1 MPRARGHRRRE
12 AVGRDLPGRGQAGQR
27 IFTNEEER
35 AVKLEKVVP
44 FLLQDR
50 LTERGGRFVGAPMWA
65 EQVSVDQRL
74 VTGQNPASAAATA
87 RAVGKLLE

>member
-1 MPRARGHRRRE
+1 M
-12 AVGRDLPGRGQAGQR
+12 
-27 IFTNEEER
+27 
-35 AVKLEKVVP
+35 VP